1 MGGSGVIAAILFC
14 KGEINLWQN
23 TKNKDVRVA
32 DIERL
37 INAWAPRGVANRVT
51 QEIFQMGGAG
61 CAVRLKEGEQ
71 CGSTVRCLEGLVQTG
86 GIESIL
92 AKQLPISFSFEGKAL
107 VVAIDG
113 IVESVGQIHK
123 ILEKSVSQDVI
134 ILARGF
140 LPDVANTIAVN
151 YQKKK
156 TRCIPFV
163 VDNWALDNFLEFHAI
178 GVACVS
184 TESGD
189 VISNVQ
195 LAREIVVSVSHSEVI
210 LENDVSRKR
219 RISVELGRDLGA
231 MRGLA
236 LDRIKTMLA
245 LVRFTIRTGFSTVT
259 YDERTFYVPESS
271 YLAAIKTK
279 ESVEK
284 SLRGLGAV
292 IIEKDKRGKN
302 AIFKK
307 AKSFGS

>member
-14 KGEINLWQN
+14 NDKVNVRSSV
-23 TKNKDVRVA
+23 KNKDVRVS
-32 DIERL
+32 DIEQL
-37 INAWAPRGVANRVT
+37 INAWLPRGVANRIT
-51 QEIFQMGGAG
+51 QETFQMGGAG
-61 CAVRLKEGEQ
+61 CAVQLKEGEQ
-71 CGSTVRCLEGLVQTG
+71 WGSTVRCLEGLVQAG
-86 GIESIL
+86 GIEPIFM
-92 AKQLPISFSFEGKAL
+92 KQLPSSFSYEGKAL
-107 VVAIDG
+107 VVAVDG
-113 IVESVGQIHK
+113 VVESVGQIHT
-123 ILEKSVSQDVI
+123 ILEKSASQDLI
-134 ILARGF
+134 ILARSF

-151 YQKKK
+151 YQQKK

-163 VDNWALDNFLEFHAI
+163 VGDWALNNFLEFHNL

-195 LAREIVVSVSHSEVI
+195 LGGEIVASVSHNEII
-210 LENDVSRKR
+210 LENNVSRKR

-259 YDERTFYVPESS
+259 YDERTFYVPKSS

-284 SLRGLGAV
+284 SLRELGAV
-292 IIEKDKRGKN
+292 IIEKKEQRGKN

-307 AKSFGS
+307 A